1 LDAPFER
8 ISDDPVLIFEGDN
21 YVEDP
26 FVWWAGD
33 HLELVAKDMTGG
45 ITGEVH
51 AGIHAT
57 SPDGLRWTLS
67 DPPKAYSRRVVWD
80 DGSVTVQG
88 SLERPQ
94 LLFHDGVPTHLFC
107 ATGDGP
113 GGFRNAT
120 RTWNMVL
127 PLR

>member
-1 LDAPFER
+1 
-8 ISDDPVLIFEGDN
+8 
-21 YVEDP
+21 
-26 FVWWAGD
+26 
-33 HLELVAKDMTGG
+33 
-45 ITGEVH
+45 
-51 AGIHAT
+51 
-57 SPDGLRWTLS
+57 
-67 DPPKAYSRRVVWD
+67 VVWD

-94 LLFHDGVPTHLFC
+94 LLFHDGGAGIAHATHLFC

-127 PLR
+127 PLKTG